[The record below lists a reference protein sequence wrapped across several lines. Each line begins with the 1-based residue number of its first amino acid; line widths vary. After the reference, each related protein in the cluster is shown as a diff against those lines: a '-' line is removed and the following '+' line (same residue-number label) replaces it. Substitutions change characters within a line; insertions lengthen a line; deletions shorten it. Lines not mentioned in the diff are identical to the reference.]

1 MEAFI
6 DRVIERFR
14 QQVWD
19 LLSRGPVTDAG
30 AHEEAEYVHK
40 LLSSRDRHDLE
51 RDPEGHVFAAI
62 ANLLNVFGAPRQ
74 QPGSALRDSTGMR
87 ARILAPPP
95 GMDEQAVKDA
105 LATQLRDRFN
115 ELPAPC
121 RATLIL
127 HRRDRIPLDEIAELL
142 QLPVDEVE
150 EHLRVGLRH
159 CASVRLTG
167 LQ

>member
-19 LLSRGPVTDAG
+19 LLSRGPMTDAA

-40 LLSSRDRHDLE
+40 LLSSRDREDLE
-51 RDPEGHVFAAI
+51 RDPEGHIFAAI
-62 ANLLNVFGAPRQ
+62 ANLLNLFGAQRQ
-74 QPGSALRDSTGMR
+74 HQSGAMRDTGVR
-87 ARILAPPP
+87 ARILATPP
-95 GMDEQAVKDA
+95 GMDAQAVKEA
-105 LATQLRDRFN
+105 LATQLRARFN

-127 HRRDRIPLDEIAELL
+127 HRRDRLPLADIAELL
-142 QLPVDEVE
+142 QLPIDEVE

-159 CASVRLTG
+159 CASVRFKG